1 MIQKTRIVKALQP
14 KNLEE
19 AEIAEEEEEEEA
31 EVVKMAQT
39 QTKILGVLK

>member
-19 AEIAEEEEEEEA
+19 AEIAEEEEEA